1 MTCIYDVLEEYDE
14 RSDGAGLVG
23 THESR
28 GIEKGKEQE
37 CRRYGQREM
46 WKQQQKEM
54 VRRVVIYRGSK
65 FSIQQ
70 LLLGGGWPARR
81 LECFR
86 MLGGDATLG
95 SEGKSCTEI

>member
-1 MTCIYDVLEEYDE
+1 M
-14 RSDGAGLVG
+14 RK
-23 THESR
+23 HESR

-37 CRRYGQREM
+37 CRRYGQRKM

-95 SEGKSCTEI
+95 SEGKSCTEM

>member
-37 CRRYGQREM
+37 CRCYGQREM
-46 WKQQQKEM
+46 CLQQQKKM
-54 VRRVVIYRGSK
+54 VRREDRYRVKRFKG
-65 FSIQQ
+65 QQ

-86 MLGGDATLG
+86 LLGGDATVE
-95 SEGKSCTEI
+95 STGKSCWKV